1 MLRKILVIFAVFIS
15 AFNFASAVDDKEKI
29 MTREDICIEN
39 FHKLFKAEPFPKGND
54 EEMLAIL
61 QKYIFGE
68 IFVTGNLDIKQRE
81 LITVVSLSSM
91 QTLPQLKSHINAA
104 LNVGNTPLEIREAI
118 YLCAP
123 FIGFPK
129 TLNALSVLN
138 EVFDER
144 NIKTPLEHQTTIKE
158 KERYSKGY
166 EIQNPIYG
174 DEIEK
179 SLKGLP
185 GNLDKKTAKFL
196 TEVCFGDFYTRGT
209 LDLKTKELLG
219 LIILISNNASDN
231 TVKSHIKGNIKRGN
245 SIETIASAII
255 QAMPYIGFP
264 AGIKSLKLLK
274 EEI

>member
-158 KERYSKGY
+158 EERYSKGY

-185 GNLDKKTAKFL
+185 GNLDKKNGKIFNGSLLRRFL
-196 TEVCFGDFYTRGT
+196 
-209 LDLKTKELLG
+209 
-219 LIILISNNASDN
+219 
-231 TVKSHIKGNIKRGN
+231 HKRN
-245 SIETIASAII
+245 FR
-255 QAMPYIGFP
+255 P
-264 AGIKSLKLLK
+264 
-274 EEI
+274 